1 MVDTADQLVRQTDWH
16 DTDVPSLTSLFFY
29 NGEMFFTR
37 SGQTTMFRRGFEP
50 ESDIVGQQR
59 FTIPA
64 VSGMNFSTMRGAFV
78 ANDKFYFATSTGRM
92 YRADWANRSP
102 VANTVVQISGPDRDT
117 QNWASRALFTF
128 EGAATEPENRAP
140 TAAATASCTNL
151 VCSFNGT
158 ASTDPDGDTL
168 SYEWDFDD
176 DTANGTG
183 ATTTHTYDEAFA
195 GTRTVTLTVKD
206 PDGLTASTTRTI
218 TPQVPVNQA
227 PTAAATASCTNL
239 VCSFNGTASTD
250 PDGDTLSYE
259 WDFDDDTANGT
270 GATTTHTYDE
280 AFAGTRTV
288 TLTVKDPDGLTAST
302 TRTIT
307 PQVPANQAPTAAA
320 TISCDGLACAFDAG
334 DSADPDGSVASYA
347 WNFGETG
354 VSDGSGV
361 TTTHTYGEAGD
372 RTVTLTVTDN
382 DGDIGTKTYSISPT
396 DEANPVEFVAATG
409 LNGNRADHTLT
420 IPSSVQAGDA
430 LVLFFAANT
439 TTPTYA
445 GPAGW
450 TQIEATN
457 TGIVARAYTK
467 VATAADAGAVVRVT
481 SSAYAKADMEVAVYR
496 GTDPSDPVAVSA
508 SAQDAGGTT
517 HTSPTL
523 TAPAG
528 NNTLL
533 TYWAD
538 KSNDTSAWTAPAG
551 QTRRNSKF
559 GTGSGHMSG
568 LITDQS
574 GVTGSTGGLTATA
587 NSSSSRGVSF
597 SVVLH

>member
-1 MVDTADQLVRQTDWH
+1 
-16 DTDVPSLTSLFFY
+16 VPSLTSLFFY

-37 SGQTTMFRRGFEP
+37 SGQTTMFRRGFET

-78 ANDKFYFATSTGRM
+78 ANDKFYFSTTTGRM

-102 VANTVVQISGPDRDT
+102 VANTVVQISGPDKDT
-117 QNWASRALFTF
+117 QNWASRAMFTF

-140 TAAATASCTNL
+140 TAAATVTCTNL

-176 DTANGTG
+176 GTANGSG
-183 ATTTHTYDEAFA
+183 ATTTHTYDEADA
-195 GTRTVTLTVKD
+195 GTHTVTLTVKD
-206 PDGLTASTTRTI
+206 PDGLTGSTTRTI
-218 TPQVPVNQA
+218 NPQPA
-227 PTAAATASCTNL
+227 
-239 VCSFNGTASTD
+239 
-250 PDGDTLSYE
+250 
-259 WDFDDDTANGT
+259 
-270 GATTTHTYDE
+270 
-280 AFAGTRTV
+280 
-288 TLTVKDPDGLTAST
+288 
-302 TRTIT
+302 
-307 PQVPANQAPTAAA
+307 ANQAPTAAA
-320 TISCDGLACAFDAG
+320 TITCDLLECDFDAS
-334 DSADPDGSVASYA
+334 DSADPDGTVEYYA
-347 WNFGETG
+347 WNFGDSQSGTGETT
-354 VSDGSGV
+354 S
-361 TTTHTYGEAGD
+361 HTYGEAGE

-382 DGDIGTKTYSISPT
+382 DGDIGTRAFSISPT
-396 DEANPVEFVAATG
+396 DQANSVEFVAATG
-409 LNGNRADHTLT
+409 LNGNRTAHTLT
-420 IPSSVQAGDA
+420 IPNSVQAGDA

-439 TTPTYA
+439 TTPTYT

-450 TQIEATN
+450 NQIGATN
-457 TGIVARAYTK
+457 TGIVGRAYSK
-467 VATAADAGAVVRVT
+467 VATAADAGAVVRIT

-496 GTDPSDPVAVSA
+496 GTNPSDPVAASA
-508 SAQDAGGTT
+508 SGQDAGGTT

-538 KSNDTSAWTAPAG
+538 KSNDTSAWTAPGG
-551 QTRRNSKF
+551 QTTRNSKF
-559 GTGSGHMSG
+559 GTGSGHISG
-568 LITDQS
+568 LITDQN

-587 NSSSSRGVSF
+587 NSSSSRGMSF